1 VRLTWANR
9 LANAPSRR
17 SYRYPALLLLVT
29 VVWGLTFPVL
39 KIATGVLS
47 GVEITTLRFCIAAV
61 CMLPFV
67 RGVSASAW
75 RDGLLLG
82 GLALFSMA
90 AQAYGL
96 QFIASNRSAFL
107 TSLSVLMV
115 PLLGLLLGARPRLL
129 IFVAAALA
137 CFGIGL
143 MSYEGEANL
152 WADAATLLAALA
164 YAVYTIGMSARAPRH
179 SAVQLA
185 TAQVCCM
192 AVMGLVWMALD
203 SGGTRMANLPHVITI
218 EVLCGLVFLGAIAS
232 AATFFLQALS
242 QTHVSAEQAAIIYAM
257 EPVFAALFAWFL
269 LAEQMSSMA
278 QLGAVIVVF
287 AVLLSQRPEALAPT
301 HEAPAGLAP

>member
-1 VRLTWANR
+1 M
-9 LANAPSRR
+9 P
-17 SYRYPALLLLVT
+17 YRYPALLLLVT

-47 GVEITTLRFCIAAV
+47 GVEITTLRFCIAAL

-67 RGVSASAW
+67 RAVSASAW
-75 RDGLLLG
+75 RDGLVLG
-82 GLALFSMA
+82 SLALFSMA

-107 TSLSVLMV
+107 TSLNVLMV
-115 PLLGLLLGARPRLL
+115 PLLGLLLGAKPRWL
-129 IFVAAALA
+129 IFIAAALA
-137 CFGIGL
+137 CLGIGL
-143 MSYEGEANL
+143 MSYEGEADF

-185 TAQVCCM
+185 TAQVFCM
-192 AVMGLVWMALD
+192 AALGLVWMALD
-203 SGGTRMANLPHVITI
+203 SGAARIASLPGVIDGR
-218 EVLCGLVFLGAIAS
+218 VLGGLVFLGAIAS

-242 QTHVSAEQAAIIYAM
+242 QTHVSAEQAALIYAM
-257 EPVFAALFAWFL
+257 EPVFAALFGWLF
-269 LAEQMSSMA
+269 LAEQMSTLA

-287 AVLLSQRPEALAPT
+287 AVVLSQRPEALAPPQDT
-301 HEAPAGLAP
+301 ASGPVP